1 MNQKLK
7 ETLNQLGYTFLLPIQ
22 EKAIP
27 QILNHKNLF
36 IQAQT
41 GSGKTLAYLIPIL
54 EMCDPNSLVT
64 EALIITP
71 TRELALQVS
80 EVANKIAA
88 HTKHHIVTVIGGL
101 DIHKQENAL
110 KHKPTIIIGTPGR
123 LKDLYNQNRIDLNHL
138 KMIVIDEVDMILS
151 TGQRKETESLTKEHR
166 AQMIC
171 TSATKNDLICSFL
184 PENYLE
190 IIQDESHLND
200 KVNSFYL
207 KTEDRKHSLRK
218 LLHTLPIQ
226 QAIVFTNY
234 KNDANELSDWLQ
246 KQNILVSSF
255 SSFYEEKDRIHIL
268 KAFKE
273 GNIRVLVAT
282 DAAARGLDL
291 YDVSH
296 IIHYDIPLDIDTFI
310 HRSGRSG
317 HQGNEGTTIT
327 LIREKDL
334 ENDVTNYIL
343 EHSSIYNPSSKNNT
357 DLSIPFTKKIEKKT
371 TTTLQIQAGRKDKIR
386 PKDIIGSLCQIFDF
400 SEIGTLEIQDSY
412 STVVILKTDDQR
424 LISLSSISIKGK
436 KKKIKIIN

>member
-1 MNQKLK
+1 MNQELK
-7 ETLNQLGYTFLLPIQ
+7 EILNQLGYTFLLPIQ

-27 QILNHKNLF
+27 QILNQKNLF

-54 EMCDPNSLVT
+54 EMCDANSTTT

-88 HTKHHIVTVIGGL
+88 HTKHHVVTVIGGL

-123 LKDLYNQNRIDLNHL
+123 LKDLFDQNKIELNHL

-151 TGQRKETESLTKEHR
+151 TGQRKETEFLIKDHH
-166 AQMIC
+166 AQIIC

-184 PENYLE
+184 PENYSE

-200 KVNSFYL
+200 KLDSFYL
-207 KTEDRKHSLRK
+207 KTEDRKHSLLK
-218 LLHTLPIQ
+218 LLHALPIQ

-234 KNDANELSDWLQ
+234 KNDANELAEWLQ
-246 KQNILVSSF
+246 KKNILTSSF
-255 SSFYEEKDRIHIL
+255 SSFFEEKDRIQIL
-268 KAFKE
+268 RSFKE
-273 GNIRVLVAT
+273 GKIRVLVAT

-296 IIHYDIPLDIDTFI
+296 IIHYDIPLDCDTFI

-327 LIREKDL
+327 LIREKDVDN
-334 ENDVTNYIL
+334 EVTKYIL
-343 EHSSIYNPSSKNNT
+343 NHSSIYHPSFTNNT
-357 DLSIPFTKKIEKKT
+357 DLSIPITKKKEKKT

-412 STVVILKTDDQR
+412 STVIILKTDDSR
-424 LISLSSISIKGK
+424 INSLTSISIKGK
-436 KKKIKIIN
+436 KKKIKIIE

>member
-1 MNQKLK
+1 MNQQLK

-27 QILNHKNLF
+27 QILNKKNLF

-54 EMCDPNSLVT
+54 EMCAPNSSTT

-80 EVANKIAA
+80 EVANKIAS

-123 LKDLYNQNRIDLNHL
+123 LKDLYDQNKINLHHL

-151 TGQRKETESLTKEHR
+151 TGQRKETEFLIKDTH
-166 AQMIC
+166 AQMVC

-184 PENYLE
+184 PNDYTE

-200 KVNSFYL
+200 KIYSFYL

-226 QAIVFTNY
+226 QAIIFINY
-234 KNDANELSDWLQ
+234 KNDANELADWLQ

-255 SSFYEEKDRIHIL
+255 SSFYEEKERIQIL
-268 KAFKE
+268 KSFKE
-273 GNIRVLVAT
+273 GKIRVLVAT

-317 HQGNEGTTIT
+317 HQGNEGMTIT
-327 LIREKDL
+327 LLRDRDS
-334 ENDVTNYIL
+334 NDEVTEYIL
-343 EHSSIYNPSSKNNT
+343 ENSSVYHPSSNNNT
-357 DLSIPFTKKIEKKT
+357 DLSIPLKKQVENKL

-386 PKDIIGSLCQIFDF
+386 PKDIIGSLCQIFEF

-412 STVVILKTDDQR
+412 STVIILKSDDPR
-424 LISLSSISIKGK
+424 IKTLTSISIKGK
-436 KKKIKIIN
+436 KKKIKVIN